1 VITGADILT
10 RSSSCR
16 LSQGISVDENA
27 LVRRSG
33 VCFSIR
39 DELSG
44 AGAGRQWR
52 GHVIDVTKRWREP
65 VNDAEAAF
73 DLVRLQLHA
82 AMDDDSGK
90 SRWAEA
96 RKRN

>member
-1 VITGADILT
+1 MTKT
-10 RSSSCR
+10 RVSEDQVFVPRFWC
-16 LSQGISVDENA
+16 
-27 LVRRSG
+27 
-33 VCFSIR
+33 
-39 DELSG
+39 ELSG

-82 AMDDDSGK
+82 AMDDGSGK